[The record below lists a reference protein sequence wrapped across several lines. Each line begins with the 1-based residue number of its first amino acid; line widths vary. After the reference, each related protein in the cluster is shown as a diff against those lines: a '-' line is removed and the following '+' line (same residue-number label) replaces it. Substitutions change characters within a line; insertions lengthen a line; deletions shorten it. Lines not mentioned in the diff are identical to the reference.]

1 MAAQRVAPQR
11 TTSDAAPARLGKADG
26 AAERDGDGP
35 ATTWAMRERR
45 RKAPQM
51 GNCEHWRERERE

>member
-11 TTSDAAPARLGKADG
+11 TTSDAVPARLGKADG

-51 GNCEHWRERERE
+51 GNCEH